1 MSIKITG
8 ADELK
13 RKLEALKNLDGN
25 RIAQAIA
32 DRGKDIAESNIAS
45 SGSISVES
53 NIIGDGKARITA
65 SGAQIAFLEYGIGTR
80 GDGTYPGKTPKQSL
94 TFIARNNKPI
104 TLDEWT
110 YNYFVEKVDRKA
122 KPVDGFQ
129 ALAPMWRT
137 ANSLEQGEA
146 LQAVKDLI
154 QSEGK

>member
-45 SGSISVES
+45 SGNISVES

-94 TFIARNNKPI
+94 TFTARHGKTI
-104 TLDEWT
+104 TLNEWV

-122 KPVDGFQ
+122 KPVEGFQ

-154 QSEGK
+154 KSEGK